1 MTNSRS
7 VKKNNIRAMLT
18 LGLLGTILTLEF
30 IAPDYALA
38 ASLPWEGPL
47 ETLADSLTGDLAKTV
62 CAAVVCVSG
71 IFVALG
77 EGGPFGRLAGRI
89 VFGLALAI
97 GAMNIVKMF

>member
-1 MTNSRS
+1 MKTKSHFFCNPKS
-7 VKKNNIRAMLT
+7 IIT
-18 LGLLGTILTLEF
+18 FGLLAAILVTDLLM
-30 IAPDYALA
+30 PGSALA

-47 ETLADSLTGDLAKTV
+47 KTLSDSLTGDLAKTV

-97 GAMNIVKMF
+97 GAMNIVKLF

>member
-1 MTNSRS
+1 MN
-7 VKKNNIRAMLT
+7 KKTEALSDPRKIITAGLLAAML
-18 LGLLGTILTLEF
+18 GADIIMPES
-30 IAPDYALA
+30 ALA

-97 GAMNIVKMF
+97 GAMNIVKLF

>member
-1 MTNSRS
+1 MKTKSESFCNPKS
-7 VKKNNIRAMLT
+7 VITFGLLLAMLVT
-18 LGLLGTILTLEF
+18 DILMPGSAF
-30 IAPDYALA
+30 A

-97 GAMNIVKMF
+97 GAMNIVKLF

>member
-1 MTNSRS
+1 MR
-7 VKKNNIRAMLT
+7 KKVLSKSEIRMVIAM
-18 LGLLGTILTLEF
+18 GLF
-30 IAPDYALA
+30 VAMMVFDVVSASSAFA

-47 ETLADSLTGDLAKTV
+47 ETLADSLTGPLAKTV

-97 GAMNIVKMF
+97 GAMNIVKLF

>member
-1 MTNSRS
+1 MKNSNSLSRIS
-7 VKKNNIRAMLT
+7 LVFGIFMVLVAVDAFFANSA
-18 LGLLGTILTLEF
+18 F
-30 IAPDYALA
+30 A

-47 ETLADSLTGDLAKTV
+47 ETLSDSLTGPLAKTV